1 MKSTRRSLRNRI
13 ARFLNAYES
22 GHDFSRADRSP
33 LVSTSER
40 ASAREEPDLGRF
52 CPASLSSEESRQTP
66 DARYFKHPR
75 ISQGAGFC
83 ALLICA
89 LLAGCNVGP
98 KYNPPVETAPA
109 VYKESPDQFK
119 EADGWKVAQPQ
130 DAALRG
136 NWWEIYNQPEL
147 NALEEQLNI
156 DNLSIRQSFEN
167 FMEARALVREARA
180 QYFPTLSIGPAFTQ
194 SRTSSNVGL
203 QNGAGNTGTTTTQAA
218 TTGNGVS
225 NTENHLYSLPLE
237 ASWEPDLWDKVRNTV
252 RSNQYQA
259 QLSAADLE
267 NERLSE
273 QASLAQFYFEIRGQ
287 DELQRILDATVAAD
301 KQDYEL
307 EKARYETGV
316 DQEIS
321 VVEAQTTLESAQSAA
336 INLGVARAQYEHAIA
351 TLIGKPA
358 SSFSMPVKAMVTA
371 PPPIPIGLPSQLL
384 ERRPDIAA
392 AERNMAS
399 ANAQIGVAKAA
410 FYPTLDLSATG
421 GLESSTIKHLFDW
434 SSRFWSVGPSISELV
449 YDGGL
454 RRATVH
460 QYIATY
466 NANVAAYRQ
475 SVLNAVQQVEDNLAA
490 VRILA
495 DQINH
500 QRVAVDS
507 AQMFLKLEQ
516 GRYDTGIDPYIDV
529 ITAQTT
535 LLSDQQQ
542 LANLQVQ
549 QMTASVQLIEALGG
563 GWDRSQLPT
572 PGQVT
577 AKPSAADTAMDH

>member
-1 MKSTRRSLRNRI
+1 MKISNWQSQLHTAHRARR
-13 ARFLNAYES
+13 A
-22 GHDFSRADRSP
+22 
-33 LVSTSER
+33 
-40 ASAREEPDLGRF
+40 
-52 CPASLSSEESRQTP
+52 
-66 DARYFKHPR
+66 
-75 ISQGAGFC
+75 C
-83 ALLICA
+83 ATAVAALCA
-89 LLAGCNVGP
+89 LLAGCDVGP
-98 KYNPPVETAPA
+98 KYRPPVETAPA
-109 VYKESPDQFK
+109 AYKESPDQFK

-130 DAALRG
+130 DATLRG

-147 NALEEQLNI
+147 NALEDQLNI
-156 DNLSIRQSFEN
+156 NNQNIRQSFEN

-180 QYFPTLSIGPAFTQ
+180 QYFPTVSVAPSFSR
-194 SRTSSNVGL
+194 SRTSPNTGL
-203 QNGAGNTGTTTTQAA
+203 QVLNGTSTKTGAGSGSGSGGTFQQYT
-218 TTGNGVS
+218 
-225 NTENHLYSLPLE
+225 LP
-237 ASWEPDLWDKVRNTV
+237 ADVSWEPDLWDKVRNTV

-267 NERLSE
+267 NERLTE
-273 QASLAQFYFEIRGQ
+273 QASLAQYYFEIRGQ
-287 DELQRILDATVAAD
+287 DELQRILDETVTAD

-351 TLIGKPA
+351 MLIGKPA

-410 FYPTLDLSATG
+410 FFPTLDLTASG
-421 GLESSTIKHLFDW
+421 GFESSTIKHLFDW
-434 SSRFWSVGPSISELV
+434 PSRIWSVGPSISELV

-466 NANVAAYRQ
+466 NGNVAAYRQ
-475 SVLNAVQQVEDNLAA
+475 SVLTALQQVEDALAG

-500 QRVAVDS
+500 QLIAVDS
-507 AQMFLKLEQ
+507 AETFLKLER
-516 GRYDTGIDPYIDV
+516 GRYDTGLDPYIDV

-535 LLSDQQQ
+535 LLGDQQQ

-563 GWDRSQLPT
+563 GWNRSQLPT

-577 AKPSAADTAMDH
+577 AKPTAAETAMDH